1 MSESKKISKVKVFRF
16 DPQVEKEARFEN
28 YSVPYEAGASVMDVL
43 HHIYENVDSSIA
55 FRMGCAG
62 AGYQRCGACAVTVN
76 GWPVL
81 SCKTLA
87 QEQMTIMPHP
97 KFEVVRD
104 LVVDFDRVRA
114 MDEGAVPGV
123 RITVD
128 PERCDGCRDC
138 VFVCPMGVYE
148 LKKTGDKPVSV
159 PVGVLSCCG
168 ESCNQ
173 CSIFCKNTAITV
185 QDLND
190 RGKK

>member
-1 MSESKKISKVKVFRF
+1 MSEGKKVSKVKVFRF
-16 DPQVEKEARFEN
+16 DPEVEKEGRHEDYAV
-28 YSVPYEAGASVMDVL
+28 SYEEGASVMDVIN
-43 HHIYENVDSSIA
+43 HIYENIDSSIA

-62 AGYQRCGACAVTVN
+62 AGYQRCGACAVVVN
-76 GWPVL
+76 GKPVL

-87 QEQMTIMPHP
+87 QEEMTIGPHP
-97 KFEVVRD
+97 KFEVLRD
-104 LVVDFDRVRA
+104 LAVDFDRIKA
-114 MDEGAVPGV
+114 IEEGTTPGV
-123 RITVD
+123 RITID

-148 LKKTGDKPVSV
+148 LKKMGGKPISV
-159 PVGVLSCCG
+159 PVDILSCCG

-173 CSIFCKNTAITV
+173 CSIFCKNTAIAV